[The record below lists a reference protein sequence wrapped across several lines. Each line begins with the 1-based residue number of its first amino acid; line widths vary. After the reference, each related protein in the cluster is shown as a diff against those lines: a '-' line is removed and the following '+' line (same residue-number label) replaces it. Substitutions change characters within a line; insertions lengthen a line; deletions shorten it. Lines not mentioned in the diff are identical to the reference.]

1 MWCTG
6 GIIRKGS
13 DSVKSALVAVVGLLA
28 VTFTLSGC
36 ADKYADVKKSQ
47 SEFVKIT
54 NEYVADL
61 ENVSNAKG
69 AAKAMNSYADDLE
82 KLIPEMKKMTEKYS
96 ELDESDD
103 VPSEL
108 MEMEKETEAAAFKM
122 AGSFMKLM
130 PYMNDPK
137 VMEAQ
142 KRIASVMADE

>member
-1 MWCTG
+1 M
-6 GIIRKGS
+6 
-13 DSVKSALVAVVGLLA
+13 KSALVAVVGLLA
-28 VTFTLSGC
+28 VTFTLTGC

-54 NEYVADL
+54 NAYVADL
-61 ENVSNAKG
+61 DKVSSAKS
-69 AAKAMNSYADDLE
+69 AAKAMNNYADQLE
-82 KLIPEMKKMTEKYS
+82 KLMPKMKQLSEKYPEIKDS
-96 ELDESDD
+96 K

-142 KRIASVMADE
+142 QRMASVMSDE

>member
-1 MWCTG
+1 M
-6 GIIRKGS
+6 
-13 DSVKSALVAVVGLLA
+13 KSALVAVVGLLA
-28 VTFTLSGC
+28 VTFTLTGC

-54 NEYVADL
+54 NAYVADL
-61 ENVSNAKG
+61 DKVSSAKG
-69 AAKAMNSYADDLE
+69 AAKAMNNYADQLE
-82 KLIPEMKKMTEKYS
+82 KLMPKMKQLSEKYPEIKDS
-96 ELDESDD
+96 K

-142 KRIASVMADE
+142 QRMASVMSDE

>member
-1 MWCTG
+1 M
-6 GIIRKGS
+6 
-13 DSVKSALVAVVGLLA
+13 KSALVAVVGLLA
-28 VTFTLSGC
+28 VTFTLTGC

-54 NEYVADL
+54 NAYVADL
-61 ENVSNAKG
+61 DKVSSAKS
-69 AAKAMNSYADDLE
+69 AAKAMNNYADQLE
-82 KLIPEMKKMTEKYS
+82 KLMPKMKQLSEKYPEIKDS
-96 ELDESDD
+96 K

-142 KRIASVMADE
+142 KRIASVMSDE